1 MQPTESE
8 RVTAAIVPV
17 DAAAR
22 ACEERWGVGRVEGLV
37 STPTLLAWKEGWG
50 RWAEAVRT
58 GVAADCERLAP
69 KIIAAIQFMQSEA
82 ETRGWQPLYCDVW
95 EAPLAD
101 GRVLVVAKTPAAAYA
116 TGRLPD
122 GPPEA
127 GGRERVVWSVEELAC
142 VLPQLE
148 QIQAAKLAWPGAKV
162 RPLTVRTESFAHDWA
177 TNDMPEL
184 HDTPEPEAA

>member
-1 MQPTESE
+1 MPPTESE

-37 STPTLLAWKEGWG
+37 SAATLLAWREGWG
-50 RWAEAVRT
+50 RYAEAVRL
-58 GVAADCERLAP
+58 GLAADVERLAP
-69 KIIAAIQFMQSEA
+69 KIIAAIGWMQQEA
-82 ETRGWQPLYCDVW
+82 EARGWQPLDCDAW

-101 GRVLVVAKTPAAAYA
+101 GRVLVVVKTPAAAHA

-122 GPPEA
+122 A
-127 GGRERVVWSVEELAC
+127 RERVVWSLDELAC

-148 QIQAAKLAWPGAKV
+148 AIQAAKLAWPGARV
-162 RPLTVRTESFAHDWA
+162 QPMTRRGESWAHDWA
-177 TNDMPEL
+177 TGDMPEL
-184 HDTPEPEAA
+184 HEPA